1 VSGGVQGLDWEFAE
15 GTAANDVTVAIEFMT
30 QGCYQIQMSVLECST
45 QNNATP
51 IDITVAG
58 QPDITFND
66 ISSLSSCTNINVG
79 TLWQLASNNNLSV
92 DFEILLDG
100 NPLSSNTYIASTS
113 CTTPGLVDF
122 AEVFSTGFLIAGMHQ
137 LVFNATG
144 DINTVT
150 TTVVIDFEISQA
162 PSITIDADITE
173 GCSPVTVNFNST
185 ATLSSVSAWNFGNG
199 TPPTG
204 TPNPQVT
211 FECDNYALG
220 DCVYAVSFTAIS
232 ASNPNCITT
241 GNENITVHPIPV
253 AEFTFEQEAI
263 CYDENGDADILIE
276 NASSEILGL
285 TCSGGVEPYSWT
297 VFPTGVTDCTET
309 NDQAPLLVAS
319 GTGEFTIGLEVTDIE
334 GCTSLTFNNFEVYE
348 LPVPEV
354 NFLQSS
360 ICLPLEVEILNT
372 SIGAAT
378 FELEVPGFVIP
389 NNFASPHTIDVIFPG
404 IYEAEFIITSDDGCI
419 VRLEID
425 TAFQAWHPPIAN
437 FTVTPEEITI
447 LDAIVTFGNE
457 SEGGTEYIWSFG
469 DGEGS
474 SEVSPEH
481 EYERADTYDVQLL
494 VTNEYGC
501 TDAATQTIF
510 VNSELQIF
518 VPNAFTPNNDGNND
532 AWIPIVN
539 GEEFI
544 ISYECWVYNRW
555 GKLVFNSTTIGEPWI
570 GDNTSEGNGTH
581 FASST
586 ESYSWKIELK
596 QVDGRGA
603 KVTTGNVF
611 LIR

>member
-1 VSGGVQGLDWEFAE
+1 
-15 GTAANDVTVAIEFMT
+15 
-30 QGCYQIQMSVLECST
+30 
-45 QNNATP
+45 
-51 IDITVAG
+51 
-58 QPDITFND
+58 
-66 ISSLSSCTNINVG
+66 
-79 TLWQLASNNNLSV
+79 
-92 DFEILLDG
+92 
-100 NPLSSNTYIASTS
+100 
-113 CTTPGLVDF
+113 
-122 AEVFSTGFLIAGMHQ
+122 

-276 NASSEILGL
+276 NASSDILGL